1 MSDNKLILRSYRL
14 AFEVERRIHRVDRF
28 RIPVPYG
35 IPLVALGYWAV
46 VMVVFLVA
54 GAMPLLGALLSAL
67 PWPLRLILL
76 PGLVTR
82 ALCHKR
88 ADGRPAHEAITAYLT
103 FLVSAKH
110 LVGLAAAPHEDGH
123 LDALALA
130 GDEHNGRWPR
140 GVVRGPCTVLV
151 RRPARVELRARVVS
165 VVPLPGDE
173 LREPQEVSL
182 PAGSRMEVTA

>member
-46 VMVVFLVA
+46 VMVVFLIA
-54 GAMPLLGALLSAL
+54 GAMPVLGTLLSAL

-88 ADGRPAHEAITAYLT
+88 ADGRPAHEAMTGYLT
-103 FLVSAKH
+103 FLLSTKH

-123 LDALALA
+123 LDALAVA
-130 GDEHNGRWPR
+130 GDEHSARWPR
-140 GVVRGPCTVLV
+140 GVVRGPCTVLL
-151 RRPARVELRARVVS
+151 RRPARVEVRARVVS
-165 VVPLPGDE
+165 VVPLAGDE
-173 LREPQEVSL
+173 LREPQEVAL

>member
-35 IPLVALGYWAV
+35 IPLVALGYWTV

-54 GAMPLLGALLSAL
+54 GALPILGALLSAL

-88 ADGRPAHEAITAYLT
+88 ADGRPAHEAITAYLS
-103 FLVSAKH
+103 FLLSTKH

-123 LDALALA
+123 LDPLAVA
-130 GDEHNGRWPR
+130 GDKHGARWPR
-140 GVVRGPCTVLV
+140 GVVRGPCTVLL
-151 RRPARVELRARVVS
+151 RRPARVEVRARVVS
-165 VVPLPGDE
+165 VVPLAGDE
-173 LREPQEVSL
+173 LREPQEVAL

>member
-54 GAMPLLGALLSAL
+54 GAMPVLGTLLAAL

-82 ALCHKR
+82 GLCQKR
-88 ADGRPAHEAITAYLT
+88 ADGRPAHEALTAYLAFMLST
-103 FLVSAKH
+103 KH
-110 LVGLAAAPHEDGH
+110 LVGLAPAPNEDGH

-130 GDEHNGRWPR
+130 GDEHSARWPR

-165 VVPLPGDE
+165 VVPLIGDE
-173 LREPQEVSL
+173 LREPQEISL

>member
-46 VMVVFLVA
+46 VMVGFLVA
-54 GAMPLLGALLSAL
+54 GALPVLGTLLSAL

-88 ADGRPAHEAITAYLT
+88 ADGRPAHEAISAYLT
-103 FLVSAKH
+103 FLLSAKH
-110 LVGLAAAPHEDGH
+110 LVGLAAVPHEDGH
-123 LDALALA
+123 LETLAVA
-130 GDEHNGRWPR
+130 GDEHGTRWPR
-140 GVVRGPCTVLV
+140 GVVRGPCTVLL

-165 VVPLPGDE
+165 VVPLAGDE
-173 LREPQEVSL
+173 LREPQEVAL
-182 PAGSRMEVTA
+182 PAGLRMEVRA

>member
-54 GAMPLLGALLSAL
+54 GALPVLGTLLSAL

-88 ADGRPAHEAITAYLT
+88 ADGRPAHEAITAYFT
-103 FLVSAKH
+103 FLLSTKH
-110 LVGLAAAPHEDGH
+110 LVGLAVAPHEDGH
-123 LDALALA
+123 LDALAVA
-130 GDEHNGRWPR
+130 GDEHGARFPR
-140 GVVRGPCTVLV
+140 GVVRGPCTVLL
-151 RRPARVELRARVVS
+151 RRPARVEVRARVVS
-165 VVPLPGDE
+165 VVPLVGDE
-173 LREPQEVSL
+173 LRDPQEVVL
-182 PAGSRMEVTA
+182 PAGSRMEVTV

>member
-46 VMVVFLVA
+46 VMVVFLVV
-54 GAMPLLGALLSAL
+54 GALPVAGTLLAALS
-67 PWPLRLILL
+67 WPIRLILL

-88 ADGRPAHEAITAYLT
+88 ADGRPAHEAITAYVA
-103 FLVSAKH
+103 FRASAKH
-110 LVGLAAAPHEDGH
+110 LVGLAAAPRVDGH
-123 LDALALA
+123 LDPLAIV
-130 GDEHNGRWPR
+130 GDEHGERCPR
-140 GVVRGPCTVLV
+140 GVVRGPCTILL

-165 VVPLPGDE
+165 VVPLGGDE
-173 LREPQEVSL
+173 LREPQEVVL
-182 PAGSRMEVTA
+182 PVGARMEVSA

>member
-46 VMVVFLVA
+46 VMMVFLVA
-54 GAMPLLGALLSAL
+54 GALPVLGALLAAL

-82 ALCHKR
+82 ALSHKR
-88 ADGRPAHEAITAYLT
+88 ADGRPAHEAIIAYLA
-103 FLVSAKH
+103 FLLSTKH
-110 LVGLAAAPHEDGH
+110 LVGLAATQREDGD
-123 LDALALA
+123 LEALAVA
-130 GDEHNGRWPR
+130 GDEHGGRWPR
-140 GVVRGPCTVLV
+140 GVVRGPCTVLL
-151 RRPARVELRARVVS
+151 RRPARVEVRARVVS
-165 VVPLPGDE
+165 VVPLAGDE
-173 LREPQEVSL
+173 LREPQEVAL
-182 PAGSRMEVTA
+182 PAGSRMEVAA

>member
-28 RIPVPYG
+28 RVPVPYG
-35 IPLVALGYWAV
+35 IPLVALGYWVV

-54 GAMPLLGALLSAL
+54 GALPVLGALLSAL

-88 ADGRPAHEAITAYLT
+88 ADGRPAHEAITAYLA
-103 FLVSAKH
+103 FLLSAKH
-110 LVGLAAAPHEDGH
+110 LVGLAAAPHEHGH

-130 GDEHNGRWPR
+130 GDEHSARWPR
-140 GVVRGPCTVLV
+140 GVVRGPCTVLL
-151 RRPARVELRARVVS
+151 RRPARMELRGRVVT
-165 VVPLPGDE
+165 VVPLAGDE
-173 LREPQEVSL
+173 LHESQEIAL
-182 PAGSRMEVTA
+182 PAGSRMELVA

>member
-1 MSDNKLILRSYRL
+1 MSDNALTLRSYRL

-35 IPLVALGYWAV
+35 IPLMALGYWAV

-54 GAMPLLGALLSAL
+54 GAMPVLGTLLAAL

-103 FLVSAKH
+103 FLLSAKH

-165 VVPLPGDE
+165 VVPLMGDE
-173 LREPQEVSL
+173 LREPQEISL
-182 PAGSRMEVTA
+182 PAGSRMEVKV

>member
-1 MSDNKLILRSYRL
+1 MSDNQLILRSYRL

-35 IPLVALGYWAV
+35 IPLVALGYWTV

-54 GAMPLLGALLSAL
+54 GALPVLGVLLSAL

-88 ADGRPAHEAITAYLT
+88 ADGRPAHEAITAHLAS
-103 FLVSAKH
+103 LLSAKH
-110 LVGLAAAPHEDGH
+110 LVGLAAAPHQDGH
-123 LDALALA
+123 LDALALVS
-130 GDEHNGRWPR
+130 DEHSAGWPR
-140 GVVRGPCTVLV
+140 GVVRGPCTVLL
-151 RRPARVELRARVVS
+151 RRPARMELRGRVVT
-165 VVPLPGDE
+165 VVPLAGDE
-173 LREPQEVSL
+173 LHESQRVAL